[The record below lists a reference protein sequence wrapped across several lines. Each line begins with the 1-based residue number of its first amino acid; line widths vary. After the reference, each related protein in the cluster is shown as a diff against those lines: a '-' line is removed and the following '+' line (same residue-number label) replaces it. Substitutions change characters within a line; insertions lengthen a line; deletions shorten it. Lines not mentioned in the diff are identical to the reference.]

1 MALLLLK
8 SPESYPE
15 LQLITLEYS
24 YYYKFLSEICIAF
37 IFNYNDM

>member
-15 LQLITLEYS
+15 LQLISLEHS
-24 YYYKFLSEICIAF
+24 YYCKFMSEMCIAF
-37 IFNYNDM
+37 IFNYNDT